1 MVVRGDVRNARRA
14 LWTGAV
20 LGAVA
25 GCGRV
30 VNQAGPDAASDA
42 AGDARPARCNPTAA
56 FGKPAALTSL
66 NTSADDEHA
75 DLSADE
81 LTIYFSSTRPG
92 GAGGFDLYQ
101 ATRSS
106 TSEPFGN
113 VMPVQG
119 INTTGD
125 ERTPRMSAN
134 GLSMYAMIA
143 ASTFPG
149 LHIALATR
157 PNVTVAFSAMR
168 TVANVNNATNSADPY
183 VLPSGNA
190 MYLASD
196 LAGNPGLYRS
206 VKVNGAFSTPTLVPG
221 VNLDTPAIENN
232 PVVTPDELTLF
243 FGSTRPGGTGDF
255 DIYEARRAHAADGF
269 GAPIELKG
277 LDTAGGDMPN
287 WISPDGCSLYF
298 TRQAANVGYQ
308 LYMASRGR

>member
-1 MVVRGDVRNARRA
+1 MA
-14 LWTGAV
+14 

-30 VNQAGPDAASDA
+30 VGNTSPDAASDA
-42 AGDARPARCNPTAA
+42 APDARPARCNPTAA
-56 FGKPAALTSL
+56 FGKPVALASL
-66 NTSADDEHA
+66 DTSANDEHA
-75 DLSADE
+75 ELSADE

-92 GAGGFDLYQ
+92 GAGGFDIYQ
-101 ATRSS
+101 ATRGSI
-106 TSEPFGN
+106 SESFGN
-113 VMPVQG
+113 ILPVQG
-119 INTTGD
+119 INTAGD
-125 ERTPRMSAN
+125 ERTPRMAGN

-143 ASTFPG
+143 APTFPG

-168 TVANVNNATNSADPY
+168 TVANVNNATNTADPY

-196 LAGNPGLYRS
+196 LAGNFGLYRS

-232 PVVTPDELTLF
+232 PVVTADELTLF
-243 FGSTRPGGTGDF
+243 FGSTRPGGTGDH
-255 DIYEARRAHAADGF
+255 DMYQARRAHVADGF
-269 GAPIELKG
+269 GAPVELKG
-277 LDTAGGDMPN
+277 LNTAGADAPN
-287 WISPDGCSLYF
+287 WVSPDGCTLYF
-298 TRQAANVGYQ
+298 TRGEPNVGYQ

>member
-1 MVVRGDVRNARRA
+1 MA
-14 LWTGAV
+14 
-20 LGAVA
+20 AVA

-30 VNQAGPDAASDA
+30 QSNPGPADAAGDA
-42 AGDARPARCNPTAA
+42 AGDARPPRCNPTAA
-56 FGKPAALTSL
+56 FGKPVALTAL
-66 NTSADDEHA
+66 DTSADDEHA

-113 VMPVQG
+113 VIPVQG
-119 INTTGD
+119 INTSGD
-125 ERTPRMSAN
+125 ERVPRMSAN
-134 GLSMYAMIA
+134 GLSLYAMIA

-183 VLPSGNA
+183 LLPSGSA

-221 VNLDTPAIENN
+221 LNLDTPAVENN

-243 FGSTRPGGTGDF
+243 FGSTRPGGTGAY
-255 DIYEARRAHAADGF
+255 DIYEAQRAHVADGF
-269 GAPIELKG
+269 GAPVELKG
-277 LDTAGGDMPN
+277 LNTSAADVPN
-287 WISPDGCSLYF
+287 WISPDGCNLYF
-298 TRQAANVGYQ
+298 TRQEPNVGYQ
-308 LYMASRGR
+308 LYLASRGR